1 MVSTR
6 VSLVDACLR
15 IAIASDLILVCAL
28 AGDDIKMDGS
38 NDQENGN
45 SLDANGENHK
55 GESGDQFAR
64 VVFCLDNA
72 VEIAQSLQT
81 GYQVITRICE

>member
-1 MVSTR
+1 
-6 VSLVDACLR
+6 
-15 IAIASDLILVCAL
+15 
-28 AGDDIKMDGS
+28 MDEG
-38 NDQENGN
+38 NDHGHGN
-45 SLDANGENHK
+45 ELDANGENHK

-72 VEIAQSLQT
+72 VEIAQSLQP